1 MHLPNPFDI
10 LVITINSKVQH
21 FYSKEENSTTRQTY
35 CKSYKHSTQMNH
47 HHRQQQQQQQQHPV
61 EKPTGLIL
69 QDACSSLTQNLQM
82 QSINSY
88 QDISS
93 QYIDQVVEIEM
104 KRLKANCM
112 REEEN
117 YVEQM
122 LLENPIIVER
132 RPTPTTLPASSLLT
146 EANNDD
152 GATDYCHSNV
162 MLADAGN
169 DEETLFQQQRSES
182 CRRSRINN
190 KIKKAQTKYRHK
202 FMSNKL
208 LQSANVLE
216 CLQKLIEQTE
226 NQLINQGF
234 DALQLLQ
241 LRKVF
246 YNDFTDAE

>member
-1 MHLPNPFDI
+1 
-10 LVITINSKVQH
+10 
-21 FYSKEENSTTRQTY
+21 
-35 CKSYKHSTQMNH
+35 MNH
-47 HHRQQQQQQQQHPV
+47 YPHQHLQKRQHSPD
-61 EKPTGLIL
+61 EKTTGMIL
-69 QDACSSLTQNLQM
+69 QDACTSLTQNLQM

-88 QDISS
+88 QHISS

-104 KRLKANCM
+104 KRLKANCS

-132 RPTPTTLPASSLLT
+132 RTTPTTLTTSSLT
-146 EANNDD
+146 ETNNNNE
-152 GATDYCHSNV
+152 ATDYCYSTVQDVNV
-162 MLADAGN
+162 GK
-169 DEETLFQQQRSES
+169 DEEMFGQQQRSES

-190 KIKKAQTKYRHK
+190 KIKKAKSKYRHK

-208 LQSANVLE
+208 LQSANVLQ

-234 DALQLLQ
+234 NALQLLE

-246 YNDFTDAE
+246 YNDAE

>member
-1 MHLPNPFDI
+1 
-10 LVITINSKVQH
+10 
-21 FYSKEENSTTRQTY
+21 
-35 CKSYKHSTQMNH
+35 MNH
-47 HHRQQQQQQQQHPV
+47 YPHQHQQKRQQSPD
-61 EKPTGLIL
+61 EKTTGMIL
-69 QDACSSLTQNLQM
+69 QDACTSLTQNLQM

-88 QDISS
+88 QHISS

-104 KRLKANCM
+104 KRLKANCS

-132 RPTPTTLPASSLLT
+132 RTTTSSLS
-146 EANNDD
+146 EANNNND
-152 GATDYCHSNV
+152 ATDYCYSNV
-162 MLADAGN
+162 QDVDVGK
-169 DEETLFQQQRSES
+169 DEEIFGQQQQQRSES

-190 KIKKAQTKYRHK
+190 KIKKAKSKYRHK

-208 LQSANVLE
+208 LQSANVLQ

-234 DALQLLQ
+234 NALQLLE
-241 LRKVF
+241 LR
-246 YNDFTDAE
+246 